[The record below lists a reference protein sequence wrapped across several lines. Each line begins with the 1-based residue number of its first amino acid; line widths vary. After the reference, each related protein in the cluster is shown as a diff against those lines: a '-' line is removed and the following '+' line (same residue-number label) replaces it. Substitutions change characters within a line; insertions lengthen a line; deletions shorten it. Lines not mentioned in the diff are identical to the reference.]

1 MILIVL
7 PDVTTDARL
16 LLRVRAGDEDAII
29 SVYQTYL
36 PPLYQYVRLR
46 VGDNALAE
54 DIVSDIFVKLIDS
67 IGKASA
73 PHSSLRGWLFRVAR
87 SEIAQHYGEK
97 QHLSLTNMEEWLPAS
112 SITNPE
118 TQVMETGG
126 IERVRQA
133 VRMLKAEHQEVLIL
147 RFGQVL
153 SLQETADIMGKS
165 ISAIKSLQFRALAT
179 LRQILDAPYPEVN
192 HG

>member
-46 VGDNALAE
+46 VGDSALAE

-67 IGKASA
+67 IGKAGA

-118 TQVMETGG
+118 TQVMETAG

-165 ISAIKSLQFRALAT
+165 ISAIKSLQFRALDT